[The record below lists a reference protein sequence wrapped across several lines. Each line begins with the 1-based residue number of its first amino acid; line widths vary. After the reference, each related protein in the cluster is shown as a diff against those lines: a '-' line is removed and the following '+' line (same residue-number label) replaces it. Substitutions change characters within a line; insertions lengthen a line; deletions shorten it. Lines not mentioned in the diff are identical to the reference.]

1 MTAEIRR
8 YDPETDRDALWE
20 LKRSF
25 ELTLASGTGG
35 AEKERSYRGKL
46 TEEYRDRYLAWVDRC
61 LEEEPRAVTV
71 ADDDGLVGYVFV
83 LPESLAMI
91 WDAAVLNEVF
101 LEERHRGAGVAD
113 ELVAAAVSVAR
124 DQRLPIDRLVLDVD
138 RDNERARAFYARHG
152 FEHWGEMV
160 ARSL

>member
-1 MTAEIRR
+1 MTVEIRR
-8 YDPETDRDALWE
+8 YDPGTDRDALWE

-35 AEKERSYRGKL
+35 VEKERSYRGKL
-46 TEEYRDRYLAWVDRC
+46 TEGYRDRYLAWVDRC
-61 LEEEPRAVTV
+61 LEEEPGAVTV

-91 WDAAVLNEVF
+91 WDAAVINEVF
-101 LEERHRGAGVAD
+101 VDERHRGTGVAD
-113 ELVAAAVSVAR
+113 DLVAAAVSVAR
-124 DQRLPIDRLVLDVD
+124 DQRLPIDRIVLDVD

-160 ARSL
+160 ARPL

>member
-1 MTAEIRR
+1 MTVEIRR
-8 YDPETDRDALWE
+8 YDPGTDRDALWE

-35 AEKERSYRGKL
+35 VEKERSYRGKL
-46 TEEYRDRYLAWVDRC
+46 TEGYRDRYLAWVDRC
-61 LEEEPRAVTV
+61 LEEEPAAVTV
-71 ADDDGLVGYVFV
+71 AEDDGLVGYVFV

-91 WDAAVLNEVF
+91 WDAAVINEVF
-101 LEERHRGAGVAD
+101 VDERHRGTGVAD
-113 ELVAAAVSVAR
+113 DLVAAAVSVAR
-124 DQRLPIDRLVLDVD
+124 DQRLPIDRIVLDVD

-160 ARSL
+160 ARPL

>member
-1 MTAEIRR
+1 MTVEIRR
-8 YDPETDRDALWE
+8 YDPGTDRDALWE

-35 AEKERSYRGKL
+35 VEKERSYRGKL
-46 TEEYRDRYLAWVDRC
+46 TERYRDRYLAWVDRC
-61 LEEEPRAVTV
+61 LEEEPAAVTV
-71 ADDDGLVGYVFV
+71 AEDDGLVGYVFV

-91 WDAAVLNEVF
+91 WDAAVINEVF
-101 LEERHRGAGVAD
+101 VDERHRGTGVAD
-113 ELVAAAVSVAR
+113 DLVAAAVSVAR
-124 DQRLPIDRLVLDVD
+124 DQRLPIDRIVLDVD

-160 ARSL
+160 ARPL